1 MQQNVFMEPAPLIK
15 LAVVT
20 VGALG
25 AALLLSAV
33 LLALFST
40 TWRTRLWSG
49 ARHALWI
56 VPVFGLLLAALG
68 WRVARSQP
76 TTLTLDGGWPRGAA
90 LTVPETPWPTT
101 GGQLLVPSTET
112 FIVPTSSLHYRG
124 APVWWMVGLGVAGV
138 VIALVFAARL
148 LRRHAGTLIPIGG
161 VLAALGLLGGAT
173 LTSLAMHEQQVART
187 VQVQQ
192 HLEARRVA
200 DALRQR
206 EVAALDRSAATV
218 AAAPSQVLD
227 YRGRPPT
234 APDGSATTVP
244 SAESESPAAAKTAD
258 AEIVAYV
265 GRDALGERLTA
276 LPAWI
281 SSSIE
286 DPDSRVYTSGLWV
299 TTEEADQEL
308 ARKLAPA
315 LSEYFWAQYPQAAG
329 WTPSEVLC
337 VQSGAVARR
346 CYESVPMQLIG
357 EHPHTMHRAY
367 WQVQHTPEAARFLFG
382 NWRPLAVQQ
391 RLVWLGGSILLL
403 TLLCGAASAYFRVD
417 AATGGRYRGRLR
429 FAAGAV
435 CVAGGVA
442 AILLA

>member
-1 MQQNVFMEPAPLIK
+1 MQQHVFMAMEPAPLIK

-20 VGALG
+20 AGGTGAV
-25 AALLLSAV
+25 LLLAAV
-33 LLALFST
+33 LLAVFST
-40 TWRTRLWSG
+40 TWRARLSTAAW
-49 ARHALWI
+49 HALWI

-76 TTLTLDGGWPRGAA
+76 TTPTLDGPAGAK
-90 LTVPETPWPTT
+90 LTVPETPWPTAD
-101 GGQLLVPSTET
+101 GQLLVPATET
-112 FIVPTSSLHYRG
+112 FTLPTSA
-124 APVWWMVGLGVAGV
+124 APHRAAPMWWMAGLGVAGV

-148 LRRHAGTLIPIGG
+148 LRRHAGALIPVAG
-161 VLAALGLLGGAT
+161 VVAALGLLGGAMF
-173 LTSLAMHEQQVART
+173 TSLAMHEHQAAQT

-192 HLEARRVA
+192 QLEARRMA
-200 DALRQR
+200 DVLRHR
-206 EVAALDRSAATV
+206 ELAAQERSVAAV

-227 YRGRPPT
+227 YRGRPPGVPAGPAST
-234 APDGSATTVP
+234 APTKPETPPVT
-244 SAESESPAAAKTAD
+244 ETAG

-276 LPAWI
+276 LPPWV
-281 SSSIE
+281 SSSTI
-286 DPDSRVYTSGLWV
+286 DADARVYTSGLWA

-308 ARKLAPA
+308 ARMLSPA
-315 LSEYFWAQYPQAAG
+315 LSEYFWAQHPQAAG

-337 VQSGAVARR
+337 IQSGAVAQR
-346 CYESVPMQLIG
+346 CYESVPMHFG
-357 EHPHTMHRAY
+357 DHAETMHRAY
-367 WQVQHTPEAARFLFG
+367 WQVQHTPEAARFLFD
-382 NWRPLAVQQ
+382 NWRPLAVRQ
-391 RLVWLGGSILLL
+391 RLVWLGGGILLL

-429 FAAGAV
+429 FAVGAV